1 VVNLKTLLDLFFKP
15 YLMFLL
21 KFNLIAIAAFVVIV
35 VSGIQEV
42 ITIAPFMYFFG
53 LYSTSNRHQF
63 KDNIS
68 WMMASFSKKTLMGYH
83 LLSQTM
89 ILVLQVVLSGVVT
102 VGFLSSVIFFIP
114 EATDVMPKAVGVLTS
129 PEIQDSLINTTS
141 SYFSR
146 KEILVSLIAFIF
158 FLITMYS
165 PISMKDYLKSME
177 EKKSQGKYTTRLISI
192 GTLILGV
199 IIIGGDVDLK
209 DYLLL
214 ILSSIVVGELCYIA
228 FIYNKV
234 FILLHPR
241 HYAKAAVLA
250 SVFLVAFT
258 SLNYSKS
265 LSYFQ
270 SGASQEGRLQELM
283 FLGVLAPKLDKSYFE
298 NEFKDL
304 NNAKLLVQFLRN
316 KRYKPL
322 ISTELIAAHVLKAS
336 DFAIAVDLFG
346 ALGEEKAGLLAKAE
360 IWGHLNQLFM
370 ELHKKNQASAFWVVR
385 SFAKEVSSSK
395 WKPQQEGDLSSL
407 SVLEQMQTLAWY
419 QKHDSKAYGALL
431 SKGLDPKVEE
441 MFLGKE
447 RKPAS
452 SDL

>member
-1 VVNLKTLLDLFFKP
+1 MKTLLDLFFKP
-15 YLMFLL
+15 YLMFLF
-21 KFNLIAIAAFVVIV
+21 KFNLIAMAAFVIIV

-102 VGFLSSVIFFIP
+102 IGFLSSVIFFIP
-114 EATDVMPKAVGVLTS
+114 EASDVMPKAVGVLTS
-129 PEIQDSLINTTS
+129 PEVQDSLINTKS

-146 KEILVSLIAFIF
+146 KETLVSLIAFIF

-177 EKKSQGKYTTRLISI
+177 EKKNQGNNSIRYISAGVLFLVAILIV
-192 GTLILGV
+192 GE
-199 IIIGGDVDLK
+199 VDLK
-209 DYLLL
+209 DYLIL
-214 ILSSIVVGELCYIA
+214 ILSALVVGELCYFV

-234 FILLHPR
+234 FILFHPR

-258 SLNYSKS
+258 SLNYSKG
-265 LSYFQ
+265 LSYFR
-270 SGASQEGRLQELM
+270 SGASKEGRLQELM
-283 FLGVLAPKLDKSYFE
+283 FLGVLAPKLDASYFE
-298 NEFKDL
+298 TEFKDL
-304 NNAKLLVQFLRN
+304 KNAKLLVQFLRN
-316 KRYKPL
+316 KRYKHL
-322 ISTELIAAHVLKAS
+322 IGTELIAGHVLKAD
-336 DFAIAVDLFG
+336 DFAIAVDLVG
-346 ALGEEKAGLLAKAE
+346 ALGAEKGALLARAE
-360 IWGHLNQLFM
+360 VWVHLNQLFM

-385 SFAKEVSSSK
+385 SFGKEVSSSQ
-395 WKPQQEGDLSSL
+395 WKPRGVGEFSQLSE
-407 SVLEQMQTLAWY
+407 LEQMQTLAWY
-419 QKHDSKAYGALL
+419 KKNDSKQFGALL
-431 SKGLDPKVEE
+431 SQGLDPKVEE
-441 MFLGKE
+441 MFMGKT

>member
-1 VVNLKTLLDLFFKP
+1 LKTLLDLFFKP

-21 KFNLIAIAAFVVIV
+21 KFNLIAIGAFVIIV

-83 LLSQTM
+83 LLSQTL
-89 ILVLQVVLSGVVT
+89 ILVLQVSLFALVT
-102 VGFLSSVIFFIP
+102 VGFISSVIFLIP
-114 EATDVMPKAVGVLTS
+114 EATDVLPKAVGLLSS
-129 PEIQDSLINTTS
+129 PEVQDSLINTKS

-146 KEILVSLIAFIF
+146 KEAIVSLIAFIF

-177 EKKSQGKYTTRLISI
+177 EKKNQTKNTARY
-192 GTLILGV
+192 
-199 IIIGGDVDLK
+199 IIVAGIFLMVAIVGGDIDLK

-214 ILSSIVVGELCYIA
+214 ILSAIVVGEICYIA

-234 FILLHPR
+234 FVLFHPR
-241 HYAKAAVLA
+241 HYAKAAVVA
-250 SVFLVAFT
+250 SLFLVAFT

-265 LSYFQ
+265 LNYFK
-270 SGASQEGRLQELM
+270 SGSSAEGRMQELM
-283 FLGVLAPKLDKSYFE
+283 FLGVLAPKLDATYFE
-298 NEFKDL
+298 KEFSDL
-304 NNAKLLVQFLRN
+304 QNAKLLVQFLRN

-322 ISTELIAAHVLKAS
+322 ISAELIAAHVLKAD
-336 DFAIAVDLFG
+336 DFAIAVDLLG
-346 ALGEEKAGLLAKAE
+346 AVGEGKSELLASAQ
-360 IWGHLNQLFM
+360 IWSHMNQLFM
-370 ELHKKNQASAFWVVR
+370 DLHKKNPASAFWVVR
-385 SFAKEVSSSK
+385 SFGKEVNSAN
-395 WKPQQEGDLSSL
+395 WKPQENIELSSL
-407 SVLEQMQTLAWY
+407 SELEQMQTLAWY
-419 QKHDSKAYGALL
+419 KKNDTKKYGTLL
-431 SKGLDPKVEE
+431 SQGIEPKVEE
-441 MFLGKE
+441 MFLGKS

-452 SDL
+452 GDL